1 MNVDHKI
8 YNSSFVFDLNLNE
21 DTETSA
27 YPIFFFLNFKIFCL
41 F

>member
-27 YPIFFFLNFKIFCL
+27 YPIFFFFKF
-41 F
+41 